1 MLFSSIRT
9 TLIVF
14 TVTAILIASF
24 SVLTFSII
32 EHENLYREAVKSD
45 LDGLSANMAND
56 LVPLI
61 NRQPDPFELAALLLH
76 LERYD
81 NVKYAKIFD
90 REFTPLQSYYGRAVN
105 RGEQMPAL
113 DEAIDLKSMQAG
125 VNDTKSEL
133 IALKLIGEEQFPL
146 GYLLIVNDIRG
157 PLDQSKRV
165 LFLSAL
171 PFTLLVVGQSI
182 VVVFLLHY
190 KMLLPLTRLS
200 EFARNVEQS
209 KDYSLRIDIK
219 GRHEVAALSHNINR
233 MMSAINTET
242 DKNLKQTRELVE
254 QRKAME
260 RLANFDTLTGLPNR
274 QFFMENLLIELA
286 RAKRA
291 AQDIALMFFDLD
303 GFKGVNDSFGHEIG
317 DLLLIEISKRVKG
330 YMREGDLVS
339 RLGGDEFLILL
350 HNDPDELTLVNIA
363 NRIIDGLREP
373 VGIDKWEINIGV
385 SIGIARASDA
395 DYDLSRFVSNAD
407 VAMYRSK
414 MSGRGIYTIFA
425 KEMMEDARRKL
436 QIASSISS
444 AIKHDEF
451 ELVYQGKVSPQENLI
466 GFEAMLRWHS
476 PKLGAVFP
484 NEFIPIAEQSGK
496 IVSVT
501 RWVLERLCCEMPH
514 IHQIAGKKLAVSVN
528 LSALDLKDPG
538 LFAFIQGL
546 LDTYQVDPVCL
557 EFEVTESAY
566 LENFEMANS
575 FFQTASQ
582 AGFSLA
588 LDDFGT
594 GYSSLSYLTKIPI
607 NTLKI
612 DKQFV
617 HNLGSSDKDCLVT
630 EAIIGMA
637 KRLKLN
643 ICAEGV
649 ETREQLEFLVQ
660 NGCNQLQGYLF
671 FKPTRLQDLA
681 AQPGMKLTA

>member
-45 LDGLSANMAND
+45 LNGLSTNMAND
-56 LVPLI
+56 LVALMI
-61 NRQPDPFELAALLLH
+61 QQPDPFELAALLLR

-90 REFTPLQSYYGRAVN
+90 RELTPLQRYYGRAADH
-105 RGEQMPAL
+105 GEQMPAL
-113 DEAIDLKSMQAG
+113 DAAIDLKSMQIG
-125 VNDTKSEL
+125 VSDTKSEL
-133 IALKLIGEEQFPL
+133 IALKLIGEEQFHL

-157 PLDQSKRV
+157 PLDQSKQA

-182 VVVFLLHY
+182 VIVFLLHY

-242 DKNLKQTRELVE
+242 NKNLKQTRELLD

-274 QFFMENLLIELA
+274 QFFMDNLFIELA
-286 RAKRA
+286 RSKRA

-303 GFKGVNDSFGHEIG
+303 GFKGVNDSFGHKIG

-363 NRIIDGLREP
+363 NRVIDGLREP
-373 VGIDKWEINIGV
+373 VHIDKWEINIGV

-425 KEMMEDARRKL
+425 REMMEDARRKL

-466 GFEAMLRWHS
+466 GFEATLRWHS

-501 RWVLERLCCEMPH
+501 RWVLERLCCEMSD

-528 LSALDLKDPG
+528 LSALDLKNPG

-575 FFQTASQ
+575 FFQAASQ

-617 HNLGSSDKDCLVT
+617 HNLGSSDKDLLVT

>member
-1 MLFSSIRT
+1 M
-9 TLIVF
+9 
-14 TVTAILIASF
+14 
-24 SVLTFSII
+24 
-32 EHENLYREAVKSD
+32 
-45 LDGLSANMAND
+45 
-56 LVPLI
+56 
-61 NRQPDPFELAALLLH
+61 
-76 LERYD
+76 
-81 NVKYAKIFD
+81 
-90 REFTPLQSYYGRAVN
+90 
-105 RGEQMPAL
+105 
-113 DEAIDLKSMQAG
+113 
-125 VNDTKSEL
+125 
-133 IALKLIGEEQFPL
+133 
-146 GYLLIVNDIRG
+146 
-157 PLDQSKRV
+157 
-165 LFLSAL
+165 FLSAL

>member
-56 LVPLI
+56 LVALMV
-61 NRQPDPFELAALLLH
+61 NQPDPFELAALLLR
-76 LERYD
+76 LDRYD
-81 NVKYAKIFD
+81 NVKYAKIFN
-90 REFTPLQSYYGRAVN
+90 RELTPLQRYYGPAVN

-113 DEAIDLKSMQAG
+113 DEAIDLKSMQIG
-125 VNDTKSEL
+125 VSDTKSEL
-133 IALKLIGEEQFPL
+133 IALKLIGEEQLPL

-157 PLDQSKRV
+157 PLDQSKRA

-242 DKNLKQTRELVE
+242 DKNLKQTRELVD

-291 AQDIALMFFDLD
+291 TQDVALMFFDLD

-317 DLLLIEISKRVKG
+317 DLLLIEISKRVKA

-373 VGIDKWEINIGV
+373 VRIDKWEINIGV

-501 RWVLERLCCEMPH
+501 RWVLERLCCEMPQ
-514 IHQIAGKKLAVSVN
+514 IHQLAGKKLAVSVN
-528 LSALDLKDPG
+528 LSALDLKNPG

-575 FFQTASQ
+575 FFQAASQ